1 MRRLSPA
8 NELHFIKE
16 IYGPEAT
23 ETHFAVLRDA
33 FALLQTRSQM
43 MLGLITICLTITG
56 FSGQKIAESGKMS
69 KIGVFLGVVSVLASA
84 LIIFTGPLQIRWLTQ
99 YRADSIDTTLLELIR
114 RRNIRTHQY
123 YTAMGCLV
131 VGLSGYVL
139 SFATYLLK

>member
-1 MRRLSPA
+1 
-8 NELHFIKE
+8 
-16 IYGPEAT
+16 
-23 ETHFAVLRDA
+23 
-33 FALLQTRSQM
+33 
-43 MLGLITICLTITG
+43 
-56 FSGQKIAESGKMS
+56 MS